1 MPSQMKRPF
10 NREKLQDMSHTPKD
24 PEKVA
29 RRAEAL
35 RANLKRRKVGRRKPK
50 DDRPPATEG
59 KPD

>member
-1 MPSQMKRPF
+1 MKRPF

-35 RANLKRRKVGRRKPK
+35 RANLRRRKAASRKPK
-50 DDRPPATEG
+50 DDRPPATKG

>member
-24 PEKVA
+24 PEKVT

-35 RANLKRRKVGRRKPK
+35 RANLKRRKVASRKPK
-50 DDRPPATEG
+50 DDKPPATEG